1 MYFMLRL
8 VGGRLYVGSH
18 CAIEWNTLEKK
29 DSGLY
34 RLCILDAYYGRLGK
48 HQRRGA

>member
-29 DSGLY
+29 DSDIEEGY
-34 RLCILDAYYGRLGK
+34 TGYVCWTHTMAG
-48 HQRRGA
+48 